1 MKKYYA
7 ERHGLLTKQLQ
18 IDFDELLQYFGQV
31 YKYFC
36 DKEYFE
42 VATRGVWR
50 QIPYTQDSEQILPPS
65 LLPSPE
71 VYFAT
76 CLQDKEVWP
85 IWQYL
90 EEYDEQKEEFAEQ
103 INNILRAYKEG
114 YYLEPTNGFIMQIP
128 NGALREQLEYDGSD
142 LPDSVYEQLATA
154 TEMYYRFDANLEQKK
169 KAINILA
176 DILESE
182 REEVKDTLNAEY
194 EVPKNE
200 HDKLI
205 FGIVN
210 GYNIRHNRAD
220 QKNDYSK
227 EIWYDWMMQYYTS
240 VIIAFYKLKN
250 KYTDIDF

>member
-1 MKKYYA
+1 MSFIINNVTHISRSVDTSTG
-7 ERHGLLTKQLQ
+7 EILNQ
-18 IDFDELLQYFGQV
+18 
-31 YKYFC
+31 
-36 DKEYFE
+36 KEYSVTYWDDEKGYLF
-42 VATRGVWR
+42 WR
-50 QIPYTQDSEQILPPS
+50 SKTAVKSFD
-65 LLPSPE
+65 
-71 VYFAT
+71 
-76 CLQDKEVWP
+76 
-85 IWQYL
+85 
-90 EEYDEQKEEFAEQ
+90 
-103 INNILRAYKEG
+103 
-114 YYLEPTNGFIMQIP
+114 GF
-128 NGALREQLEYDGSD
+128 D
-142 LPDSVYEQLATA
+142 LPGSIYEQLATA